1 MGRYILRRILINIP
15 VLILIT
21 ILVFVLIEIA
31 PGDMVDYFMSDE
43 ALTYMSEADVQALR
57 ERLGYGDPAPI
68 RYLKWV
74 GRIAQGDFGFSYIQ
88 GFPVSQ
94 LLMMRIKNSLI
105 LMGAGMFFALAFGIP
120 LGILT
125 ALRQYSITDFTLTG
139 LSFIG
144 ISMPAFVSG
153 ILGLYLFAIKLK
165 WVPAGGMRTPGVNE
179 VGDLLH
185 HLILPAAILG
195 ILHGARFMRYQRF
208 SMLEVL
214 GQDYITTAKAKG
226 MKRLIVIN
234 RHALRNALI
243 PVITVVGLTFAQF
256 ITGAIFIETIFSWP
270 GMGTLYYRA
279 VISRD
284 FPIIMAANLVIAVTV
299 LAANLIT
306 DLAYGV
312 VDPRVRY
319 E

>member
-21 ILVFVLIEIA
+21 ILVFLLIEVA
-31 PGDMVDYFMSDE
+31 PGDMVDYFISDE
-43 ALTYMSEADVQALR
+43 ALTYMTEDDVQALR

-68 RYLKWV
+68 RYLKWL
-74 GRIAQGDFGFSYIQ
+74 GRILQGDFGFSYVQ

-94 LLMMRIKNSLI
+94 LLQARIKNSLI
-105 LMGAGMFFALAFGIP
+105 LMGAGMLFAIGIGIP
-120 LGILT
+120 LGIFT
-125 ALRQYSITDFTLTG
+125 ALRQYSFTDFALTG

-153 ILGLYLFAIKLK
+153 ILGLYIFAVKLK
-165 WVPAGGMRTPGVNE
+165 WLPAGGMGTPGVHE
-179 VGDLLH
+179 LGDLLR

-214 GQDYITTAKAKG
+214 NQDYVVTAKAKG
-226 MKRLIVIN
+226 MKRLVVIN

-243 PVITVVGLTFAQF
+243 PVITVIGLTFAQF

-284 FPIIMAANLVIAVTV
+284 FPIIMAANLVIAFTV
-299 LAANLIT
+299 LAANLLT
-306 DLAYGV
+306 DLAYGI